1 MFGFWDPFMP
11 GDALNVTYVKSMLL
25 KILTFLFLSKILKTE
40 IENIEKSVREEKD
53 IREKQVEEV
62 KENVLTQV
70 NHNLG

>member
-1 MFGFWDPFMP
+1 
-11 GDALNVTYVKSMLL
+11 MLFE
-25 KILTFLFLSKILKTE
+25 ILTFLFFSEILKTE

>member
-1 MFGFWDPFMP
+1 MFGSWDPSMP
-11 GDALNVTYVKSMLL
+11 GDTHNVTHVKSMLL
-25 KILTFLFLSKILKTE
+25 KILTFLFFSEILKTE